1 MLLLLS
7 GGLAIGLSVICVP
20 FVSPAL
26 RKFCLPYI
34 PATKQ
39 QMYNIFKAL
48 EGQKGTLLD
57 IGSGDGR
64 IVLEAA
70 RHNFQSYGVEL
81 NYWLV
86 VYSRIQAFRC
96 GLKAV
101 FFRDDLWKHHL
112 KVYDNIVVFGV
123 EQMVVVIVKQLIVKC
138 FNYFFFFVL

>member
-1 MLLLLS
+1 M
-7 GGLAIGLSVICVP
+7 GLSVICVP

-39 QMYNIFKAL
+39 QINNIFKAL
-48 EGQKGTLLD
+48 ECQKGTLLD

-70 RHNFQSYGVEL
+70 KRNFQSYGVEL

-86 VYSRIQAFRC
+86 LYSRIQALRG
-96 GLKAV
+96 GLNAT
-101 FFRDDLWKHHL
+101 FLRADLWKHHL
-112 KVYDNIVVFGV
+112 KLYDNIVIFGV
-123 EQMVVVIVKQLIVKC
+123 EQMVVKQ
-138 FNYFFFFVL
+138 NSND